1 MLSVICCRPGPQRTG
16 SLPCSSGPVAAVLR
30 GSCWRWLRSGRLQW
44 SVWQQLQPAWLQPA
58 EDSDTGQSRTVL
70 ENSYA
75 MPVHHRSRHCL
86 SEATN
91 HLSLSPFA
99 LFLAAC
105 LLFVKDGC
113 DLLLISFWSAQVL
126 RVSTTVLPHPEAI
139 ISQQQ
144 ASLTLG
150 SWISPP

>member
-1 MLSVICCRPGPQRTG
+1 MLSVICCRPGPQHTG
-16 SLPCSSGPVAAVLR
+16 SLPCSSGPVAAVPR
-30 GSCWRWLRSGRLQW
+30 GSCWRWLHSGRLQW
-44 SVWQQLQPAWLQPA
+44 SVWQQLQPVWLQPA
-58 EDSDTGQSRTVL
+58 ENSDTGQSRTVL

-75 MPVHHRSRHCL
+75 MPVHHRSRHCP

-99 LFLAAC
+99 LFLAAR

-113 DLLLISFWSAQVL
+113 GLLLVSFWSAQVL

-139 ISQQQ
+139 ISQP
-144 ASLTLG
+144 ASPTLG
-150 SWISPP
+150 SWVFPP